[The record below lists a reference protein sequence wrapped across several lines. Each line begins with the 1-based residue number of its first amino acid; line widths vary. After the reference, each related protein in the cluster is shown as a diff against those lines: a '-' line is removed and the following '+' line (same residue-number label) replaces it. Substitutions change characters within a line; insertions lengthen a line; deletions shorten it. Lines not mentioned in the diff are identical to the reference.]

1 MAKIIAI
8 DFGIKRTGL
17 AETDELKIIASGL
30 ETVPTNQLMVFL
42 ERYVSNENVEAFV
55 IGQAKRM
62 SGEDSD
68 VEVNILDFIKHLT
81 KKFPTIPIHRQDE
94 RFTSKLALDA
104 MISGGVKKKD
114 RRNKQKG
121 IVDKVSAVLI
131 LQSFLEN
138 RLL

>member
-1 MAKIIAI
+1 MAKIVAI

-17 AETDELKIIASGL
+17 AETDELQIIASGL
-30 ETVPTNQLMVFL
+30 ETVPTNQLMAFL

-55 IGQAKRM
+55 VGQAMRM
-62 SGEDSD
+62 SGEFSD
-68 VEVNILDFIKHLT
+68 VEVNILDFIKHLQ
-81 KKFPTIPIHRQDE
+81 KHFPNIVIHRQDE

-104 MISGGVKKKD
+104 MIVGGVKKKD

-131 LQSFLEN
+131 LQAFLEN
-138 RLL
+138 QSL

>member
-17 AETDELKIIASGL
+17 AETDDLQIIASGL
-30 ETVPTNQLMVFL
+30 ETVPTDQLMAYL
-42 ERYVSNENVEAFV
+42 ERYVSNEKVAGFV

-62 SGEDSD
+62 SGEFSA
-68 VEVNILDFIKHLT
+68 VETNIIDFIKHLE
-81 KKFPTIPIHRQDE
+81 KRFPTLKIYRQDE

-131 LQSFLEN
+131 LQSFLESQSI
-138 RLL
+138 

>member
-17 AETDELKIIASGL
+17 AETDELQIIASGL
-30 ETVPTNQLMVFL
+30 ETVATNQLMAFL

-55 IGQAKRM
+55 VGQAMRM
-62 SGEDSD
+62 SGEFSD
-68 VEVNILDFIKHLT
+68 VEVNILDFIKHLQ
-81 KKFPTIPIHRQDE
+81 KCFPAIAIHRQDE

-104 MISGGVKKKD
+104 MIAGGVKKKD

-131 LQSFLEN
+131 LQAFLEN
-138 RLL
+138 QSL